1 MVDNFTHYT
10 VDGSLMRLREMR
22 QIVDVVLGYGDSAY
36 HLSVQDIIRILQ
48 QDNRKVEVFTPH
60 F

>member
-48 QDNRKVEVFTPH
+48 QDNRKVEVFKPH

>member
-48 QDNRKVEVFTPH
+48 KDNRKVEVFTPH

>member
-36 HLSVQDIIRILQ
+36 HLSVQDIVRILQ
-48 QDNRKVEVFTPH
+48 KDNRKVEVFKPH

>member
-36 HLSVQDIIRILQ
+36 HLSVQDIVRILQ
-48 QDNRKVEVFTPH
+48 QDGRIVEVFTPH

>member
-36 HLSVQDIIRILQ
+36 HLSVQDIVRILQ
-48 QDNRKVEVFTPH
+48 QDGRIVTIFRPAL
-60 F
+60 

>member
-48 QDNRKVEVFTPH
+48 QDGRIVTIFRPAL
-60 F
+60 

>member
-22 QIVDVVLGYGDSAY
+22 QIVDVVLGYGDPAY
-36 HLSVQDIIRILQ
+36 HLSVQDIVRILQ
-48 QDNRKVEVFTPH
+48 QDGRIVEVFTPH